1 MVITSLKAFEAGAP
15 WPIPSE
21 QERLGRYAK
30 NALLYEGKHGQV
42 WPDLNPFGASPQS
55 KESSFEVVDYID
67 RNYVE
72 MTVNWY
78 KRATTCFADLLCGE
92 PFKVTADQQS
102 AADRLIV
109 DNSLVLKAHEI
120 TMSMVRN
127 GTGVFKAR
135 FDKRGI
141 IDVINPRIWFPVV
154 SPDSTDP
161 IAHVLAWSFEEG
173 KEEFVRAEIHE
184 RGTITNKLFTVEG
197 GKLQD
202 APLTKFERYANIP
215 PVRKTGVDAFLVVPV
230 HNLLASDGVFGMD
243 DYSDMNDLVK
253 ELERRLI
260 QNSRIFTKHAE
271 PSVSGPASK
280 IDIDPYSG
288 ETVMVGGGQ
297 YYGYNTG
304 EPAPAYMVWDAKLE
318 ASFMQMDQVIQK
330 LYMVSELSPAALG
343 ELKEGLAESGSA
355 LKRLMMATLAKVNR
369 LRLRL
374 DPGTRE
380 ILRVTA
386 ALEVVGRGAG
396 AAELGN
402 TRIRWQDGLPRD
414 EKEETLLE
422 VEKKKVGLTTVT
434 SSLKRLEPEMDEA
447 SRQTE
452 AVAILKENPPK
463 QWPYQ

>member
-1 MVITSLKAFEAGAP
+1 MVLTSLKSFEAGAP

-21 QERLGRYAK
+21 QARMDRYAK
-30 NALLYEGKHGQV
+30 NALLYDGKHGEV
-42 WPDLNPFGASPQS
+42 WPDLNPFGVNHSA
-55 KESSFEVVDYID
+55 KESSFNVVDYID

-92 PFKVTADQQS
+92 PFKVAADSQD
-102 AADRLIV
+102 AADRLIE

-127 GTGVFKAR
+127 GTGIFKAR

-141 IDVINPRIWFPVV
+141 IDVIPPRIWFPVV
-154 SPDSTDP
+154 SPDSTEFV
-161 IAHVLAWSFEEG
+161 AHVLAWAFKEG
-173 KEEFVRAEIHE
+173 SEEFVRAEIHE
-184 RGTITNKLFTVEG
+184 KGTITNKLFTVEG
-197 GKLQD
+197 GKLKD
-202 APLTKFERYANIP
+202 ALLTRFERYANIP
-215 PVRKTGVDAFLVVPV
+215 PVTKTGVDGFLVVPV

-288 ETVMVGGGQ
+288 EAVMVGGGQ

-318 ASFMQMDQVIQK
+318 ASFMQIDQVIQK

-343 ELKEGLAESGSA
+343 ELKQGLAESGSA

-386 ALEVVGRGAG
+386 ALEVLGRGAG
-396 AAELGN
+396 AAQLGN
-402 TRIRWQDGLPRD
+402 IRIKWQDGLPED
-414 EKEETLLE
+414 EKEVTLIE
-422 VEKKKVGLTTVT
+422 CEKKKNGLTTVE

-447 SRQTE
+447 ARQTE

-463 QWPYQ
+463 QWPY